1 MAMVTPFSRYAN
13 IPLEILKET
22 DGRQVDW
29 HRDLIINAAKVPAS
43 NRTLYQADGWGDWE
57 YSPRVLVPSLQSWQ
71 ELSRARGLRAD
82 LWIPAEATAESP
94 PYTIEHRHGQ
104 DYAIF
109 TGVMLMSVSSVR
121 RLNDGRVVAR
131 VTFRRRS
138 EEEYVW

>member
-29 HRDLIINAAKVPAS
+29 HRELIINESKVPAS

-57 YSPRVLVPSLQSWQ
+57 YSPRILVPSLQDWQ
-71 ELSRARGLRAD
+71 ELSRSRGVRAD
-82 LWIPAEATAESP
+82 LWIPAEATVESP
-94 PYTIEHRHGQ
+94 PFTIEHRHNQ
-104 DYAIF
+104 DYAVF
-109 TGVMLMSVSSVR
+109 SDVMLMSVSDVR
-121 RLNDGRVVAR
+121 RVSKGRVVAR

-138 EEEYVW
+138 EEEYAW